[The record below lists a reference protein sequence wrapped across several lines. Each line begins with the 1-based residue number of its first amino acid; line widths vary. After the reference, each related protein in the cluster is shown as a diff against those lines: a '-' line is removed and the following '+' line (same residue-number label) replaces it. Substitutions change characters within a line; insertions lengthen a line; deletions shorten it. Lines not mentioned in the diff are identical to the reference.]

1 MEQVLDKLKI
11 MSADIIMTLEI
22 SDDLI
27 IKEIKRS
34 NEIDLIIKSVLA
46 DDYVLYVGHVCASI

>member
-1 MEQVLDKLKI
+1 MEQVLDKFKI
-11 MSADIIMTLEI
+11 MSADIIITLEI

-46 DDYVLYVGHVCASI
+46 DEYVLYVGHVWASI

>member
-1 MEQVLDKLKI
+1 

-46 DDYVLYVGHVCASI
+46 DEYVLYVGHVCASI